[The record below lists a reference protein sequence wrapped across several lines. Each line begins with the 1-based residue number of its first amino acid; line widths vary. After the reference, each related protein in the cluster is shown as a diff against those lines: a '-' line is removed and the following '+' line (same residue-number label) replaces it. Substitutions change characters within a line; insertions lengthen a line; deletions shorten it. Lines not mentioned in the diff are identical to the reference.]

1 MNNMCLSMVM
11 LLKQS
16 KLYRASYYL
25 FLIFIIELEKP
36 GLGEVFHNELKVY
49 KFILHIINKLE
60 RMESENGNGLNI
72 DGQLWQFSS
81 ELKAGDTMRS
91 ECISRLVDYI
101 KKIIE
106 MGKYNENSESSPD
119 QNDLLLQQR

>member
-1 MNNMCLSMVM
+1 M
-11 LLKQS
+11 
-16 KLYRASYYL
+16 
-25 FLIFIIELEKP
+25 EKP
-36 GLGEVFHNELKVY
+36 GFGEVLPNELKVY

-60 RMESENGNGLNI
+60 RMESENGKGLNI

-101 KKIIE
+101 KKMIE
-106 MGKYNENSESSPD
+106 MGKYNENNESSPD